1 MDWNSPLLRNSLMMS
16 RFWSRKKMR
25 SSRPVASQSL
35 AGAGRARETAGVHGA
50 PRGRGPP
57 PAEGQAPGRAARLR
71 HEGLDRGDVL
81 CVGPR
86 AFVVL
91 DELVLVA
98 VDALQPLLVAD
109 ALREPLRRD
118 DALFLGGHDSSSLA
132 CKCAVV
138 PGAG

>member
-35 AGAGRARETAGVHGA
+35 AAAGRPRETSGPPGSPRAGDPAGA
-50 PRGRGPP
+50 PPLP
-57 PAEGQAPGRAARLR
+57 